1 MVVTVHEESEDGE
14 LKHESII
21 SVRYIEQCNRQI
33 SLFLLGRANLLPM
46 PRPPLVSLAKGAV
59 VEYRLQRS
67 ALIQQIQN
75 GERMVEDLCDAH
87 PGLIRAAKGV
97 GRSLGETCP
106 VCHEGV
112 LRQVVYVFGDKLPA
126 SGVCPVSKA
135 DLRKFELRDLPV
147 TCYAVEVCIRCRFN
161 HLLRKWE
168 AGGTSPARSKVA
180 K

>member
-1 MVVTVHEESEDGE
+1 
-14 LKHESII
+14 
-21 SVRYIEQCNRQI
+21 
-33 SLFLLGRANLLPM
+33 M
-46 PRPPLVSLAKGAV
+46 PRPPLVNLAKGAV
-59 VEYRLQRS
+59 VEYRLQRA
-67 ALIQQIQN
+67 ALIQQVAS
-75 GERMVEDLCDAH
+75 GTRMVEDLCDAH

-106 VCHEGV
+106 VCEAAV

-135 DLRKFELRDLPV
+135 DLRKFEMRELPV
-147 TCYAVEVCIRCRFN
+147 TCYAVEVCIHCRFN

-168 AGGTSPARSKVA
+168 AGGSPLGGSKVA